1 MSGPSILHR
10 PHVHAHGLRPFGAP
24 STFEAKGSVV
34 YGKGRHHIWDL
45 APTLH
50 CSLIGTCLT
59 TGELRQLFAKLDF
72 ADARTATDHTL
83 HARAV
88 AAAGKSDV
96 AGKLLNKMLDKRHEA
111 PIKRFSRAATVEEVR
126 ALWVEALES
135 GDIPGAYWAVFTH
148 PATDRPLLNEVFGE
162 VHMLS
167 HLVGMSNRADI
178 ARLRVLERE
187 LGARDEKIARQ
198 EARLQQQALDKAA
211 QVARIEQLEAELR
224 RSAGRVN
231 TAPIVPADDGEALKD
246 RLADEQE
253 RAHTLAARC
262 DELARTL
269 RESEAR
275 VAMLG
280 SVAAALAQENAALE
294 AAAALLSDEPEEA
307 AAPDLSGQT
316 LLYVGGRPKLIEQL
330 RLFTGRCGGELIDHD
345 GGIEDKA
352 GLLPGLISQ
361 ADIVYFPVD
370 CISHRAAEQVKRVCR
385 QLGKPFVPLRSASLA
400 SFIAAVGS
408 GNAAPALVSDAV

>member
-10 PHVHAHGLRPFGAP
+10 PHVCAHGLHPLAP
-24 STFEAKGSVV
+24 QSTFEAKGSVV

-59 TGELRQLFAKLDF
+59 TGELRQLFAKRDF
-72 ADARTATDHTL
+72 TDARTATDHTL

-88 AAAGKSDV
+88 SAAGKSDV
-96 AGKLLNKMLDKRHEA
+96 AGKLLNKLLDKRHEA
-111 PIKRFSRAATVEEVR
+111 PIKRFARATTVEEVR
-126 ALWVEALES
+126 ALWLEALES

-148 PATDRPLLNEVFGE
+148 PATDRALLNEVFGE

-187 LGARDEKIARQ
+187 VGARDEKIARQ
-198 EARLQQQALDKAA
+198 EARLRQAALDEAA
-211 QVARIEQLEAELR
+211 HAARIDELEAELR
-224 RSAGRVN
+224 R
-231 TAPIVPADDGEALKD
+231 TAVRTIAPPVAAIDDAEAVLKGH
-246 RLADEQE
+246 LADEQE
-253 RAHTLAARC
+253 RSRALAVRS
-262 DELARTL
+262 DELARAL
-269 RESEAR
+269 KASEDKVSGLQAD
-275 VAMLG
+275 
-280 SVAAALAQENAALE
+280 VAALQGEVAALE
-294 AAAALLSDEPEEA
+294 ASIVPTSPTDEERVA
-307 AAPDLSGQT
+307 DLTGLT

-330 RLFTGRCGGELIDHD
+330 RLFAGRYGGELIDHD

-385 QLGKPFVPLRSASLA
+385 QLGKPFAPLRSASLA
-400 SFIAAVGS
+400 SFIAAVGT
-408 GNAAPALVSDAV
+408 GTIAATDLSR

>member
-1 MSGPSILHR
+1 MYVPTACIRSRRNRRSRRRAASL
-10 PHVHAHGLRPFGAP
+10 
-24 STFEAKGSVV
+24 

-72 ADARTATDHTL
+72 KDARTATDHTL

-88 AAAGKSDV
+88 AAAGRSDL
-96 AGKLLNKMLDKRHEA
+96 AGKLLNKLLDKRHEA
-111 PIKRFSRAATVEEVR
+111 PIKRFARAATVEEVR
-126 ALWVEALES
+126 ALWLEALES

-148 PATDRPLLNEVFGE
+148 PATDRALLNEVFGE

-187 LGARDEKIARQ
+187 VGARDEKIARQ
-198 EARLQQQALDKAA
+198 EARLQQAALDKAA
-211 QVARIEQLEAELR
+211 QAARIDELEAELR
-224 RSAGRVN
+224 R
-231 TAPIVPADDGEALKD
+231 TAVRTIAPPVAAIDDAEAVLKGH
-246 RLADEQE
+246 LADEQE
-253 RAHTLAARC
+253 RSRALAVRS
-262 DELARTL
+262 DELARALKASDDKVSGLEADVAGRSRARSPRWKRASCRRRPLT
-269 RESEAR
+269 RER
-275 VAMLG
+275 VA
-280 SVAAALAQENAALE
+280 
-294 AAAALLSDEPEEA
+294 
-307 AAPDLSGQT
+307 DLTGLT

-330 RLFTGRCGGELIDHD
+330 RLFTARYGGELIDHD

-385 QLGKPFVPLRSASLA
+385 QLGQAIRT
-400 SFIAAVGS
+400 AA
-408 GNAAPALVSDAV
+408 